1 MTLRTCP
8 ICESRTSAEQCCGID
23 LASKRR
29 WKMTPDRIKYV
40 HALAQGRKGLSDE
53 TYRLRLAA
61 VGVESSLQLN
71 RVQYLSLI
79 QGLAKLPDKPGY
91 RGRRADA
98 R

>member
-8 ICESRTSAEQCCGID
+8 ICESRTSSTQCCGID

-29 WKMTPDRIKYV
+29 WKMTAERIKYV

>member
-1 MTLRTCP
+1 MTLLTCP
-8 ICESRTSAEQCCGID
+8 ICESRTSATHCCGID

-29 WKMTPDRIKYV
+29 WKMTADRVKYV
-40 HALAQGRKGLSDE
+40 HALAMGRKGLDDD
-53 TYRLRLAA
+53 TYRLRLSS